1 VIVANYQPEE
11 ANASLDTATHELL
24 ASLRQSNPGMKQ
36 IGHDEKIRVNGMAGR
51 SVDLIGASPI
61 KDAQGAAL
69 QERDWVVTV
78 LRKDGTVL
86 YMVFI
91 SPDKEFGELR
101 PAFEAMLRT
110 LQVK

>member
-1 VIVANYQPEE
+1 
-11 ANASLDTATHELL
+11 
-24 ASLRQSNPGMKQ
+24 
-36 IGHDEKIRVNGMAGR
+36 
-51 SVDLIGASPI
+51 
-61 KDAQGAAL
+61 
-69 QERDWVVTV
+69 V